1 MILRNTISTLLNIG
15 YIIWY
20 KMHMAWLHMID
31 VELPIPSQFNPV
43 NNDNTNTIDHNDDL
57 VNDYIDSWY
66 DEDSDKDK
74 YNGPYCETP

>member
-15 YIIWY
+15 YIMWY

>member
-1 MILRNTISTLLNIG
+1 
-15 YIIWY
+15 
-20 KMHMAWLHMID
+20 MAWLHMID